1 MENSR
6 RKRILILG
14 GGFAGLTVAMEL
26 ERKLARDPSV
36 EITLIN
42 RENFFL
48 FTPMLHEVAA
58 SDLDL
63 TTIVNPVRKML
74 KHVNFF
80 AGEVNQID
88 FEQKKV
94 IVSHGFDHHS
104 HTLEFDFLVF
114 GLGSITNTYGL
125 PGVQE
130 HALTMKSLGD
140 AMKLRNHLIAHLE
153 EADSECCNEKEPLL
167 TFVVAGGGFAG
178 VETVAGINDFVRGSL
193 RSYSHLSEDMVR
205 VVLIHSGPVI
215 LPELEKKLGVYAQ
228 EKLAG
233 RRVEIHLNTK
243 IESFS
248 GRAVRLTDGTTILT
262 NTLVWTAGTSPN
274 PLLEAI
280 PCVKERG
287 RLLVTEFL
295 ELQSWPD
302 VWALGDC
309 SAIPDRSTGKFH
321 PPTAQHALRQA
332 KVAAHNIIA
341 AIRGTTKK
349 PFEFST
355 IAQLATI
362 GRRTGVAN
370 ILGVNFSGFIAWW
383 LWRTIYLSKLP
394 RFEKKLRVAFDWTLD
409 LFFSKDIV
417 QFLDIRS
424 PMVSQ
429 PLGHP
434 TTAQT
439 SGKHDFGVK
448 SFDPFRSAVHLNSD
462 LDPRAYSSP
471 QREQK

>member
-1 MENSR
+1 MENKTP
-6 RKRILILG
+6 KRILIVG

-36 EITLIN
+36 EITLVN
-42 RENFFL
+42 RENFFW

-74 KHVNFF
+74 RHVNFL
-80 AGEVNQID
+80 AGEVDQID
-88 FEQKKV
+88 LEQKRV
-94 IVSHGFDHHS
+94 IVSHGFDHHP

-140 AMKLRNHLIAHLE
+140 AMQVRNRVIAHLE
-153 EADSECCNEKEPLL
+153 EADSDCCEKIESLL

-178 VETVAGINDFVRGSL
+178 VETVAAINDFVRRAL
-193 RSYSHLSEDMVR
+193 RSYAHLSEAMVR
-205 VVLIHSGPVI
+205 VVLIHSGAVI
-215 LPELEKKLGVYAQ
+215 LPELEESLGVYAQ
-228 EKLAG
+228 KILAG
-233 RRVEIHLNTK
+233 RKIEIHLKTK

-248 GRAVRLTDGTTILT
+248 GGAVRLTDGTIILT

-274 PLLEAI
+274 PLLETISCA
-280 PCVKERG
+280 KEGG

-295 ELQSWPD
+295 ELQGWPG

-309 SAIPDRSTGKFH
+309 SAIPDRLTGKFH
-321 PPTAQHALRQA
+321 PPTAQHALRQG
-332 KVAAHNIIA
+332 KIAAHNIMA
-341 AIRGTTKK
+341 AIRGTEKK
-349 PFEFST
+349 RFDFST
-355 IAQLATI
+355 IAHLATI

-370 ILGVNFSGFIAWW
+370 ILGINFSGLFAWW

-394 RFEKKLRVAFDWTLD
+394 RFEKKLRVALDWTLD
-409 LFFSKDIV
+409 LIFSKDLV
-417 QFLDIRS
+417 QFLDIRA
-424 PMVSQ
+424 PIVSRPVAHPSQKSETMQ
-429 PLGHP
+429 PELPEPVSLRNG
-434 TTAQT
+434 
-439 SGKHDFGVK
+439 F
-448 SFDPFRSAVHLNSD
+448 
-462 LDPRAYSSP
+462 
-471 QREQK
+471 